1 MDRRQFHY
9 SLGALAAHAA
19 LRNWSASKV
28 APRVNGAR
36 LNRNITALAAIG
48 GASGERGSQRVA
60 YTELD
65 RQGRAYVQELMRA
78 AGLQVR
84 IDAAANLVG
93 TRAGRRTDVPPI
105 VLGSHIDTVPNGGNY
120 DGVVGSLGAIEVMH
134 TLIEQNVRTEH
145 PLEVIIFQNEEGGT
159 IGSSLIAG
167 DFPAAN
173 LEQKSQSGPTIRE
186 GIRLLGGDPDR
197 LNEVVRA
204 PGSIAAYLELHIE
217 QGGTLERE
225 RIHIGVV
232 EGIVGLRWFEVTVE
246 GFANHAGTTPMDQRQ
261 DALLTAARVID
272 AINSIARSIPGRH
285 VATVGKIAAEPGATN
300 VVPGVA
306 RFSIDIRDLA
316 ATRLDE
322 LEQRIQTRARE
333 LAQEAGTTISFRRT
347 FQDEPA
353 PTDPRLRAVIEREA
367 RNLGLTTRQLPSGA
381 GHDAAPMSRLGPMA
395 MIFVPSVRGIS
406 HSPREYSHPEDI
418 VRGADVL
425 LATLIVVDKGGWNR
439 R

>member
-9 SLGALAAHAA
+9 SLAAVAAQAA
-19 LRNWSASKV
+19 LREWPRFER

-36 LNRNITALAAIG
+36 LNRHIAGLAAIG
-48 GASGERGSQRVA
+48 GASESRGSQRVA
-60 YTELD
+60 YTEFD
-65 RQGRAYVQELMRA
+65 RQGRAYVLELMRA
-78 AGLQVR
+78 AGLGVR
-84 IDAAANLVG
+84 TDAAANLVG
-93 TRAGRRTDVPPI
+93 RRAGRRNSLTPI

-120 DGVVGSLGAIEVMH
+120 DGVVGSLGAIEVAQ
-134 TLIEQNVRTEH
+134 TLVEQDIGTEH

-159 IGSSLIAG
+159 IGSSIIAG

-173 LEQKSQSGPTIRE
+173 LELQSQSGPTIRE
-186 GIRLLGGDPDR
+186 GIRLLGGDPER
-197 LNEVVRA
+197 LHEVVRA
-204 PGSIAAYLELHIE
+204 PGSITAYLELHIE
-217 QGGTLERE
+217 QGGTLDRE
-225 RIHIGVV
+225 RINVGIV
-232 EGIVGLRWFEVTVE
+232 EGIVGIRWFEVTVQ

-316 ATRLDE
+316 LGRLDE
-322 LEQRIQTRARE
+322 LEQRIQATANQLARD
-333 LAQEAGTTISFRRT
+333 AGTTISFRRT

-353 PTDPRLRAVIEREA
+353 PTDPRLRALIEREA
-367 RNLGLTTRQLPSGA
+367 RNLRFTTRQLPSGA
-381 GHDAAPMSRLGPMA
+381 GHDAAPLSRLGPMA

-418 VRGADVL
+418 TRGADLL
-425 LATLIVVDKGGWNR
+425 LASVLAVDKGGWTGR
-439 R
+439 